1 MIVLALDTTS
11 PRSSLA
17 LAQDGVVLATVEGDE
32 QLPHSQT
39 LFASLTEVLSLAGV
53 NLSQVE
59 LLAGNIG
66 PGSFTGLRVGLAA
79 LKGLAQSL
87 NREVIGINA
96 LDLTALAVGIEA
108 RYLILLEAGR
118 NEVFADLRVLSSAGS
133 VVASG
138 ADLVND
144 LPTIVSHYRSE
155 LDKGTILAGSGVTKH
170 FGRLEEIAG
179 KLGRTLASLT
189 ASSDPATYRNLVDGK
204 DWVMQ
209 SEVPPLAATLAIA
222 APQYLA
228 DNRHAK
234 LQAYYIRKSD
244 AELKLT
250 T

>member
-32 QLPHSQT
+32 QLPHSQS
-39 LFASLTEVLSLAGV
+39 LFASLTEVLSLAGIS
-53 NLSQVE
+53 LSQVD
-59 LLAGNIG
+59 LLAANIG

-79 LKGLAQSL
+79 LKGLAQAL
-87 NREVIGINA
+87 NREVVGINA

-118 NEVFADLRVLSSAGS
+118 NEVFAGLRVLSSAGS

-144 LPTIVSHYRSE
+144 LPAVISHYQSE

-179 KLGRTLASLT
+179 KLGRTLASLA

-204 DWVMQ
+204 DWAVQ
-209 SEVPPLAATLAIA
+209 LKAPALAVTLATEATKRA
-222 APQYLA
+222 AR
-228 DNRHAK
+228 NGNAK
-234 LQAYYIRKSD
+234 LKASYIRKSD